1 MERKPVI
8 AVIGAGQASEAG
20 YEKAREV
27 GRRIAASGAVLL
39 SGGMGG
45 VMEAAS
51 RGCSEAGGLV
61 VGILPGPDSGEA
73 NPYVKI
79 ALPTNMGHARN
90 IIIAHS
96 AHALVAVEGEYG
108 TLSEMAV
115 ALKLG
120 RPVVTLDCRWKIDG
134 AEPAHTPAEAVRTAV
149 ERMART

>member
-1 MERKPVI
+1 MKRRKII
-8 AVIGAGQASEAG
+8 AVIGAGQTGRAG

-27 GRRIAASGAVLL
+27 GRQIAQSGAALL
-39 SGGMGG
+39 CGGLGG
-45 VMEAAS
+45 IMEAAS

-61 VGILPGPDSGEA
+61 IGVLPGPEPEEA
-73 NPYVKI
+73 NPYVEI

-90 IIIAHS
+90 VVIAHS

-120 RPVVTLDCRWKIDG
+120 RPVVTLDCRWRVEG
-134 AEPAHTPAEAVRTAV
+134 AQGADSPEEAVAMAL
-149 ERMART
+149 ERIKHS